1 MYSTVSNLSRDMAN
15 IGAIFAVER
24 ILMLQRVSKAS
35 ETEGQKL
42 GTASGVTV
50 NQRSK
55 ADLMRNS
62 CTRQP
67 FGDDADHNSEH
78 GCAAIETLSPLQLL
92 EMNVV
97 GRCVLKPVLVG
108 L

>member
-15 IGAIFAVER
+15 IGAIFAVEP
-24 ILMLQRVSKAS
+24 ILMLQRVSEAS

-55 ADLMRNS
+55 SDLMRNA
-62 CTRQP
+62 CTGEAL
-67 FGDDADHNSEH
+67 GDDADHNSEH
-78 GCAAIETLSPLQLL
+78 GCAAVKTLSPLQLF
-92 EMNVV
+92 EMNIVS
-97 GRCVLKPVLVG
+97 RCVLKPVLVG